1 MNQDNLTE
9 LARKYVQDTV
19 PEHDLTVD
27 EANLTKALFA
37 YRETHK
43 NRLSET
49 LLTDDRLLAEWLAY
63 LHIYPDEDMD
73 PAEADDIMV
82 TCLFDFFYKSTLDGA
97 AYNILQEMPKT
108 SLVKDPEDKET
119 LEYVYKH
126 FDYDRYATEVLD
138 TTVYK
143 ETPFGVL
150 VKPQ

>member
-1 MNQDNLTE
+1 MEYLI
-9 LARKYVQDTV
+9 Y
-19 PEHDLTVD
+19 
-27 EANLTKALFA
+27 ALIVVGII
-37 YRETHK
+37 Y
-43 NRLSET
+43 
-49 LLTDDRLLAEWLAY
+49 LLTGRKKKKPSPIKTE
-63 LHIYPDEDMD
+63 E
-73 PAEADDIMV
+73 
-82 TCLFDFFYKSTLDGA
+82 K
-97 AYNILQEMPKT
+97 PKT

>member
-1 MNQDNLTE
+1 MS
-9 LARKYVQDTV
+9 
-19 PEHDLTVD
+19 
-27 EANLTKALFA
+27 EA
-37 YRETHK
+37 
-43 NRLSET
+43 

-73 PAEADDIMV
+73 PAEADDMMV

-108 SLVKDPEDKET
+108 SLVKDPADKET

>member
-9 LARKYVQDTV
+9 LARKYLQNTV
-19 PEHDLTVD
+19 PEHNLTVD
-27 EANLTKALFA
+27 ETNLAKALFA
-37 YRETHK
+37 YRTTHK
-43 NRLSET
+43 DRLSET

-73 PAEADDIMV
+73 PAEADDMMV

-108 SLVKDPEDKET
+108 SLVKDPDDKET

-138 TTVYK
+138 TDTYK